1 MAILSWGKKRP
12 LSLRMAEPLQP
23 LASAALLC
31 LTNTGAEWGF
41 ELRPGVLP
49 APFSACP
56 QTQLGAFQ
64 EGSPC
69 SLATGEDFAQLKNR
83 LSVACWDLEGKQ
95 SHYGDGAAE
104 LGSSMAAASAPQR
117 CIAPPG
123 CCVGWQRHTPTGHP
137 ISSAKASAVQWGCS
151 THLSPGTSGPQP
163 YQRAL
168 ALLPPMHHSKLS

>member
-31 LTNTGAEWGF
+31 LTNTDTEWGF
-41 ELRPGVLP
+41 ELRPGAFP

-69 SLATGEDFAQLKNR
+69 SLATGEDFARLKNR

-95 SHYGDGAAE
+95 SRCRDGAAE
-104 LGSSMAAASAPQR
+104 LEGSVSAASAPQR
-117 CIAPPG
+117 CTAPPG
-123 CCVGWQRHTPTGHP
+123 CCMGWQRRTPKGHP
-137 ISSAKASAVQWGCS
+137 ISHAKALAMQWGCS
-151 THLSPGTSGPQP
+151 THLSPGTSVPQP
-163 YQRAL
+163 
-168 ALLPPMHHSKLS
+168 